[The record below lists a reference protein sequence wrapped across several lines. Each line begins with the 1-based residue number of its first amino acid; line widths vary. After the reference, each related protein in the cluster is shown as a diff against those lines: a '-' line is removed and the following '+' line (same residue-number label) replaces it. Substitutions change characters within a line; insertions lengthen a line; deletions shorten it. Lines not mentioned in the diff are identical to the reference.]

1 MRFSPSTWVIV
12 LLQSIGFSPGK
23 NGHLPKKMSGVRKNR
38 PILWRLPSGLF
49 SISLKCTFLWAGPG
63 RNDGSAK
70 CNKTTTFDILW
81 TIPWNRSK
89 ILAKNFLLSPSL
101 SSSYHIWW
109 CWWIVRLGHFLS
121 FWIPREKRGKNWS
134 LSWLVMRT
142 FFYKT
147 HNKRFC
153 DLILIYVIFYEFFG
167 WWKSTCNCPV

>member
-1 MRFSPSTWVIV
+1 MV
-12 LLQSIGFSPGK
+12 LLLQLSFFWAKMGIWR
-23 NGHLPKKMSGVRKNR
+23 KKYAESKKIDSN
-38 PILWRLPSGLF
+38 PWRLPSGLF

-89 ILAKNFLLSPSL
+89 ILAKNFLLSSSL

-142 FFYKT
+142 FFIKHT
-147 HNKRFC
+147 TKDF
-153 DLILIYVIFYEFFG
+153 VIWYWFTVIPQLTWISITWFYITWIFFR
-167 WWKSTCNCPV
+167 W

>member
-1 MRFSPSTWVIV
+1 MV
-12 LLQSIGFSPGK
+12 LLLQLSFFWAKMGIWR
-23 NGHLPKKMSGVRKNR
+23 KKYAESKKIDSN
-38 PILWRLPSGLF
+38 PWRLPSGLF

-89 ILAKNFLLSPSL
+89 ILAKNFLLSSSL

-134 LSWLVMRT
+134 LS
-142 FFYKT
+142 
-147 HNKRFC
+147 FC
-153 DLILIYVIFYEFFG
+153 DLILIYSHPSTNVNFYYMILYNVNIF
-167 WWKSTCNCPV
+167 